1 MPMKGIFNKKSKKT
15 RNNMNEFEKQVLRIN
30 ALEVHMKNLLKF
42 EKQVR
47 TFMFGKGN
55 GEKKEN
61 PWSQHENEV
70 NKKSQIKG
78 QSSTDNFE
86 KNQGFDLRNKKID
99 ELTKRLNQFE
109 QTVRINPSHT
119 TFLSIEEE
127 RKGRRDYYIL

>member
-15 RNNMNEFEKQVLRIN
+15 RTNMNEFEKQVLRIN
-30 ALEVHMKNLLKF
+30 ALEVHLKNLLKF

-78 QSSTDNFE
+78 QSSTEYFE
-86 KNQGFDLRNKKID
+86 KIQDSIRETKK
-99 ELTKRLNQFE
+99 LM
-109 QTVRINPSHT
+109 S
-119 TFLSIEEE
+119 
-127 RKGRRDYYIL
+127 